1 MYTKK
6 LMGSHWPVNLP
17 GSKRQHGLVVKAVSI
32 SILIAD
38 TVNSCQ
44 NELLNIDGKPA
55 RVFHCG
61 LG

>member
-1 MYTKK
+1 
-6 LMGSHWPVNLP
+6 MGSHWPVSLP

-38 TVNSCQ
+38 TVNSRQ

-55 RVFHCG
+55 RVSHCG
-61 LG
+61 FG